1 MRGPIDFII
10 VGFEGNKFNGE
21 ILSELQVAVQNGTIA
36 VLALALVAKDAEGV
50 VTTVEATD
58 DGVVEITQS
67 FNLDNDLITEDDIS
81 EVGEVLEN
89 NTAAGLLIVEH
100 LWAKGLK
107 QAIKNAGGQLI
118 SEGRIHPEASEELN
132 NEEEA

>member
-10 VGFEGNKFNGE
+10 VGFEGNNFKGE
-21 ILSELQVAVQNGTIA
+21 ILNELQKAVENGTIA
-36 VLALALVAKDAEGV
+36 VLAMALVAKDENGTVAAVE
-50 VTTVEATD
+50 VTDEPMLAV
-58 DGVVEITQS
+58 TQS
-67 FNLDNDLITEDDIS
+67 FNLNNDLIDEDDIN

-107 QAIKNAGGQLI
+107 QAIIAAGGSLI
-118 SEGRIHPEASEELN
+118 SEGRIHPDASEELN
-132 NEEEA
+132 KEEV

>member
-21 ILSELQVAVQNGTIA
+21 ILNELQTAVQNGTIA
-36 VLALALVAKDAEGV
+36 VLAMALVVKDEAGV
-50 VTTVEATD
+50 VTTVEVTD
-58 DGVVEITQS
+58 EPMLTVTQS
-67 FNLDNDLITEDDIS
+67 FNLNNDLIADDDIS

-107 QAIKNAGGQLI
+107 QAIINAGGTLI

-132 NEEEA
+132 QQEEA